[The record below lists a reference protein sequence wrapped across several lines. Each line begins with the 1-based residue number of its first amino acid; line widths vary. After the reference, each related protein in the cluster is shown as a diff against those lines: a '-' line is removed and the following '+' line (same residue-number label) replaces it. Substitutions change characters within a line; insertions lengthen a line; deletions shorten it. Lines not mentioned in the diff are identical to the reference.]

1 MRQRSP
7 FPSSAR
13 SSVVCWCGHVK
24 WWVPFWQSCPVL
36 SALWW
41 VFLLFWCASQWR
53 DRCSSNSGS
62 GTPWAVSCFDSQT
75 SSHVQIHV
83 SKTFLLG
90 HIPPTVSRSKTL
102 RSLTKCCT
110 KNDVLPF
117 LQLFLSSSFLT
128 VVIIMDSYTS
138 LLTPFPD
145 YFCLWFSGLV
155 KTSAGYHSWPSF
167 TWITLTSVLISSCR
181 LLSNFT

>member
-53 DRCSSNSGS
+53 GRCSSNSGS

-128 VVIIMDSYTS
+128 VVIIMDSYHLS
-138 LLTPFPD
+138 PHSIPRLFLSVVFRPCEDLCRIPFMTFLHLNNS
-145 YFCLWFSGLV
+145 YIYAHFFL
-155 KTSAGYHSWPSF
+155 
-167 TWITLTSVLISSCR
+167 SVVI
-181 LLSNFT
+181 